1 MRVGFIGAG
10 LMGAPMVERLIAA
23 GHDVVVSSRAPAAL
37 PAEWHTVSGPAAA
50 ADGAD
55 VICTV
60 LPDSEEVRTVVGEVL
75 TAAKP
80 GAVVVEM
87 TTHSP
92 QVARELAERARSLDV
107 EYLDCPAGGGIA
119 AVRAGALA
127 FWAGGSEA
135 AVERARP
142 VLAAIGDPERL
153 RHCGP
158 VGSGLVVKLL
168 NNYLV
173 AVNAAA
179 SGEAL
184 ALAREAGVDVR
195 TAIEAVVSGGGGA
208 NAQLAN
214 LYPNRVLAGD
224 FEAGFKLGYMVKD
237 LRHAFDLAAELGV
250 ESPLGRAAGAR
261 MDEAAERYG
270 TEVDF
275 GSVSRLSGW

>member
-1 MRVGFIGAG
+1 M
-10 LMGAPMVERLIAA
+10 
-23 GHDVVVSSRAPAAL
+23 
-37 PAEWHTVSGPAAA
+37 
-50 ADGAD
+50 
-55 VICTV
+55 
-60 LPDSEEVRTVVGEVL
+60 PDSEEVRTVVGEVL

-92 QVARELAERARSLDV
+92 QVARELAERARSSDV

-142 VLAAIGDPERL
+142 VLAAIGAPERL

-173 AVNAAA
+173 AVSSAA

>member
-1 MRVGFIGAG
+1 M
-10 LMGAPMVERLIAA
+10 
-23 GHDVVVSSRAPAAL
+23 
-37 PAEWHTVSGPAAA
+37 
-50 ADGAD
+50 
-55 VICTV
+55 
-60 LPDSEEVRTVVGEVL
+60 PDSEEVRTVVGEVL

-92 QVARELAERARSLDV
+92 QVARELADRARSSDV

-119 AVRAGALA
+119 AVRAGPSRS
-127 FWAGGSEA
+127 GRRSRRGP

-142 VLAAIGDPERL
+142 VLVAIGDPERL

-184 ALAREAGVDVR
+184 ALARKAGVDVR

-237 LRHAFDLAAELGV
+237 LCHAFDLAAELGV